1 MNMVKLYDGGVY
13 LVNGTEIVPEAAAP
27 ETYQKDTAKQG
38 TIAYSILKAHNTA
51 EDMQNL
57 RLKFDALASHDIT
70 FVGIIQ
76 TARAS
81 GMEKFPIPY
90 VLTNCHNSLWGRRQM
105 AEGLEYRK

>member
-51 EDMQNL
+51 EDMQ
-57 RLKFDALASHDIT
+57 A
-70 FVGIIQ
+70 
-76 TARAS
+76 
-81 GMEKFPIPY
+81 
-90 VLTNCHNSLWGRRQM
+90 
-105 AEGLEYRK
+105 